1 MQRHNQKHLCSRELS
16 ESLAVQLE
24 RECGLGREQITCYT
38 FGAPR
43 IGNHAYRQYVA
54 ERVPDIWHVIND
66 HDIVAKGIK
75 FGYLY
80 KRCGHRVVVR
90 SSGRLAVR
98 PSFFEFLLLQVRCSG
113 AAALWLSGRRSEHL
127 VCM

>member
-1 MQRHNQKHLCSRELS
+1 MVQYASQACC
-16 ESLAVQLE
+16 AVQLE
-24 RECGLGREQITCYT
+24 RECGLRREQIVCYT

-43 IGNHAYRQYVA
+43 IGNHAYRQYAA

-66 HDIVAKGIK
+66 HDIVAKGLK

-90 SSGRLAVR
+90 GSGRLAVR
-98 PSFFEFLLLQVRCSG
+98 PSFFEFLLLQVRQTQ
-113 AAALWLSGRRSEHL
+113 LSDFLLTRGR
-127 VCM
+127 CGC